1 MVLELGWFFFVFFS
15 SGVKRSL
22 YVSKYNFGI
31 LKKNYLGVA
40 YRNILSQE
48 TEKFVHRKYCLLEHL
63 IGEAEW
69 ATFEMGIGLSVGQV
83 VL

>member
-1 MVLELGWFFFVFFS
+1 M
-15 SGVKRSL
+15 
-22 YVSKYNFGI
+22 
-31 LKKNYLGVA
+31 A

>member
-1 MVLELGWFFFVFFS
+1 MLFFGFFS
-15 SGVKRSL
+15 SGVKRNL

-48 TEKFVHRKYCLLEHL
+48 TEKVVHRKYCLLEHL
-63 IGEAEW
+63 IGEAKW
-69 ATFEMGIGLSVGQV
+69 ATFGMGIGLSVGQV

>member
-1 MVLELGWFFFVFFS
+1 MFFFVFFS
-15 SGVKRSL
+15 SGVKRNL

-40 YRNILSQE
+40 YRNRLSQE
-48 TEKFVHRKYCLLEHL
+48 TEKFVHRKYCLQEHL